1 MSRRSITAY
10 LAAAALGFGAIP
22 LMAQDK
28 QSGARPNGTGSSS
41 GSSVSRPSGGGDGG
55 GSNSGDRG
63 GSTAAGRAAA
73 SAPSQNSGSQDRR
86 GGQERGGYSRPS
98 GGERTGD
105 RAVPRSGS
113 SSGDRGRV
121 SGGSSSA
128 TGSSDYSDQRA
139 VPRGARPREGRPVL
153 ESSVPRGTVPGRG
166 YDYYYNRY
174 NYYYSY
180 YPYGYYWP
188 GYGYGLGYF
197 YDPWMWGSPYGYGG
211 YYDPYYG
218 GGGGAYYQSQYGDLG
233 SLRLRVKPN
242 NAQVFVDGYFMGEI
256 DNFDGTFQK
265 LTLESGAHR
274 IEIRAEGYEPV
285 QFEVKVVPGETI
297 TYKGDLKRIQ

>member
-1 MSRRSITAY
+1 
-10 LAAAALGFGAIP
+10 
-22 LMAQDK
+22 
-28 QSGARPNGTGSSS
+28 
-41 GSSVSRPSGGGDGG
+41 
-55 GSNSGDRG
+55 
-63 GSTAAGRAAA
+63 
-73 SAPSQNSGSQDRR
+73 
-86 GGQERGGYSRPS
+86 
-98 GGERTGD
+98 
-105 RAVPRSGS
+105 
-113 SSGDRGRV
+113 
-121 SGGSSSA
+121 
-128 TGSSDYSDQRA
+128 
-139 VPRGARPREGRPVL
+139 
-153 ESSVPRGTVPGRG
+153 VPGRG

-218 GGGGAYYQSQYGDLG
+218 GGGGAYYQSHYGDLG

-265 LTLESGAHR
+265 LTLESGVHR

>member
-10 LAAAALGFGAIP
+10 LAAAALGLGAIP

-28 QSGARPNGTGSSS
+28 QSGARPNSGSSS
-41 GSSVSRPSGGGDGG
+41 GSAVSRPSSGGGDG

-73 SAPSQNSGSQDRR
+73 AAPSQNAGSQER

-98 GGERTGD
+98 RGDGTGD
-105 RAVPRSGS
+105 RAVSRGAS
-113 SSGDRGRV
+113 SNSGDRSRV

-128 TGSSDYSDQRA
+128 TATGDATHQRA
-139 VPRGARPREGRPVL
+139 IPRGARPRDGRPAIGSAV
-153 ESSVPRGTVPGRG
+153 ERGTVPSRG
-166 YDYYYNRY
+166 YEHYYNRY

-180 YPYGYYWP
+180 YPYGYFWP
-188 GYGYGLGYF
+188 GYGYGMGYF

-218 GGGGAYYQSQYGDLG
+218 GGGGAYSQGHYGDLG
-233 SLRLRVKPN
+233 SLRLKVKPA

-256 DNFDGTFQK
+256 DSFDGTFQK
-265 LTLESGAHR
+265 LSLESGSHR

-285 QFEVKVVPGETI
+285 QFEVKIVPGETI